1 MFVFLLST
9 IFIMF
14 SPNISYF
21 TLGRFLQGICLCF
34 IGTIGYVIVQ
44 EILSEM
50 AVVRTT
56 SIMNNI
62 AKSPLAD
69 HLLDAI
75 IVEIFHWRVIFL
87 IIVLLSALALW
98 DIIKYIPEL
107 VRQDKILS

>member
-1 MFVFLLST
+1 
-9 IFIMF
+9 
-14 SPNISYF
+14 
-21 TLGRFLQGICLCF
+21 
-34 IGTIGYVIVQ
+34 
-44 EILSEM
+44 M

-87 IIVLLSALALW
+87 ILVLLSALALW
-98 DIIKYIPEL
+98 DIIKYMPET
-107 VRQDKILS
+107 VVY